1 MGPVLTHRR
10 LEFAIRQ
17 ILNASVDTQFQRL
30 ARARQTNILN
40 VGNGVLQAYLDVFNV
55 YNQANLRGYAYHP
68 QVNDGVVTVI
78 QGNGE
83 ELLPILPTIGFRWE
97 F

>member
-1 MGPVLTHRR
+1 VG
-10 LEFAIRQ
+10 E
-17 ILNASVDTQFQRL
+17 LNALRL
-30 ARARQTNILN
+30 PAYHRLDFRVSRNFD
-40 VGNGVLQAYLDVFNV
+40 VRSGVLQAYLDVLNV
-55 YNQANLRGYAYHP
+55 YNQSNLRGYAFYP
-68 QVNDGVVTVI
+68 QVNDGVVRVI